1 MGIENVPDSDI
12 DEAKRKIDEFLSR
25 SIDVKRIE
33 AVEADEVI
41 ARTNAGR
48 NIGEYDVCFRVEVS
62 QPESDEILETWSDVT
77 MHLRDQLESMERNS
91 RAPDTLLLSE
101 DHPPQHLENEPLV
114 YYLQSTM

>member
-1 MGIENVPDSDI
+1 MSLENISDSEISD
-12 DEAKRKIDEFLSR
+12 AKDQINKFLSR
-25 SIDVKRIE
+25 SINVRDIT

-48 NIGEYDVCFRVEVS
+48 NTGKYDVCFRVKIS
-62 QPESDEILETWSDVT
+62 QPESDEVLETWSDVT

-91 RAPDTLLLSE
+91 RAPDTLLLVE
-101 DHPPQHLENEPLV
+101 DHPPEHIKNKPLV